1 MRLFKESHF
10 TAFNAAGKGAFHIA
24 KKLAF
29 QQIFRKSGTVDG
41 DERTI
46 LTRTGIVDAL
56 RKQFLSSSGFSYNDD
71 IGIRG
76 GISARRVN
84 GGVDDST
91 LMNNVVKGIF
101 CPESFF
107 TETSADLIFQL
118 LYFSYIR

>member
-46 LTRTGIVDAL
+46 FTRTGIVDAL
-56 RKQFLSSSGFSYNDD
+56 RKQFLSSSGFSYNY
-71 IGIRG
+71 IESEAR
-76 GISARRVN
+76 ISMLPNN
-84 GGVDDST
+84 GGVD
-91 LMNNVVKGIF
+91 IIY
-101 CPESFF
+101 E
-107 TETSADLIFQL
+107 
-118 LYFSYIR
+118 